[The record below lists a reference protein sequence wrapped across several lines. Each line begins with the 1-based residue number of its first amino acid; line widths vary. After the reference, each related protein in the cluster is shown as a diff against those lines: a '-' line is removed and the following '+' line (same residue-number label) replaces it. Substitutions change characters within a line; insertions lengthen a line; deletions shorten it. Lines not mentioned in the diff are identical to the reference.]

1 MWKEVKTS
9 SLCSLKWE
17 EWDRYRETKE
27 SDEVV
32 MTILLFS
39 LLTTSSTIS
48 TSSVADIRLHYIN
61 SRENC
66 AWEITDWWR
75 GEQFSKRKNIYFWLP
90 SNMISL
96 FNLLVIIIMVKLR
109 RKMGKVNVNENWY
122 FFEKY
127 LFGKSFFPPA
137 IVSPTQLLHINKSIY
152 NTLPTLRV
160 LSREQPI

>member
-1 MWKEVKTS
+1 MERGKNIFFVLPKVGGMGPLQRNQRKWWRYY
-9 SLCSLKWE
+9 CS
-17 EWDRYRETKE
+17 
-27 SDEVV
+27 
-32 MTILLFS
+32 S

-75 GEQFSKRKNIYFWLP
+75 GEQFSKRKNIYLWLL

-137 IVSPTQLLHINKSIY
+137 ILFPTQLLHINKSIY